1 MAGYVTPDQ
10 IREATG
16 VRFEDFR
23 LADAD
28 ELDALLDRWIE
39 YVSGLIDDHAGVDFL
54 DEAGDVVDEV
64 HPTIRG
70 VAERA
75 VSRWVQQVRSHRDAA
90 TIRLDEWQVG
100 INLVDEVLPQHM
112 RDDIDR
118 HMANR
123 RRDNSPLGFRGFVAH
138 GAEDD

>member
-16 VRFEDFR
+16 VRHEDFR

-54 DEAGDVVDEV
+54 DEAGGVVDEV

-70 VAERA
+70 
-75 VSRWVQQVRSHRDAA
+75 
-90 TIRLDEWQVG
+90 
-100 INLVDEVLPQHM
+100 
-112 RDDIDR
+112 
-118 HMANR
+118 
-123 RRDNSPLGFRGFVAH
+123 
-138 GAEDD
+138 